1 MRPASRLPAT
11 MAARL
16 PRLSALLFFLAVH
29 VPASSRGD
37 PTLLPTTYDASMCPE
52 SSMCGNV
59 SIRYP
64 FYLSN
69 TTRIITD
76 YNYNTTSYSCGYTDL
91 EISCQGEG
99 PKATPAIIL
108 RGHHYTVLDI
118 FYDSKSI
125 ILADSDVLHGG
136 SCPVVLHDLSF
147 DKLWLQNTSSN
158 ENLTFYFG
166 CYTSRSSW
174 CGGAT

>member
-1 MRPASRLPAT
+1 MAWARRGPRAPPRPSARQRCRDARSR
-11 MAARL
+11 R
-16 PRLSALLFFLAVH
+16 
-29 VPASSRGD
+29 
-37 PTLLPTTYDASMCPE
+37 
-52 SSMCGNV
+52 
-59 SIRYP
+59 
-64 FYLSN
+64 
-69 TTRIITD
+69 
-76 YNYNTTSYSCGYTDL
+76 DL
-91 EISCQGEG
+91 G